1 MLCIESPLRSILI
14 AVLLVSGLSGC
25 AFSRGASQSDSVTT
39 APMVV
44 PPAASGGSIYAANPR
59 LVLFE
64 DVKARAVGDI
74 LTIVLNEQTNATKS
88 AASSTSK
95 SSDFSAASPT
105 VLGQEVTYNGI
116 PVLSAEVDNEFD
128 FAGEGQATQSNQLQG
143 SVTVTVIERLPNG
156 NLLVS
161 GEKRLT
167 LNQGQEYVRISG
179 IVRPVDINP
188 DNTVPSQK
196 VANARIAY
204 SGRGAIADSNRQS
217 WLARFF
223 NSPWMPF

>member
-1 MLCIESPLRSILI
+1 MLRIDLSPRWLLLI
-14 AVLLVSGLSGC
+14 AVLACGLSGC
-25 AFSRGASQSDSVTT
+25 AFSRGAPPRDTGLPV
-39 APMVV
+39 PMVA
-44 PPAASGGSIYAANPR
+44 PPASAGGSIYAANPQ

-143 SVTVTVIERLPNG
+143 SVTVTVVERLPNG

-188 DNTVPSQK
+188 DNTIPSQK